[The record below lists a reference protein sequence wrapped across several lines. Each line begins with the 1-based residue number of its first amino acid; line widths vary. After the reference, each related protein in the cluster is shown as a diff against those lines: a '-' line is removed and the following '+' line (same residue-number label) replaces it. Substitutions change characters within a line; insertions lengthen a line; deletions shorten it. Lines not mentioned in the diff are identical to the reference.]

1 MKSKFIFV
9 ILLLITFKGKEL
21 NGLRCYVC
29 SDDGT
34 VPCLNFDSEKGK
46 FIQQC
51 DRSQKGCFLK
61 IEGNNKTRSCVDK
74 KLDDCKMANEVE
86 YCFCSSELCNTS
98 TNKLSD
104 ITDDE
109 DLIEGSGTKIA
120 FDNTKVTENNHK
132 PKQNTTVVLVR
143 SSDVRNVV
151 CLYLAY
157 FLVTSTLLF

>member
-1 MKSKFIFV
+1 
-9 ILLLITFKGKEL
+9 
-21 NGLRCYVC
+21 
-29 SDDGT
+29 
-34 VPCLNFDSEKGK
+34 
-46 FIQQC
+46 
-51 DRSQKGCFLK
+51 
-61 IEGNNKTRSCVDK
+61 
-74 KLDDCKMANEVE
+74 MANEVE

-151 CLYLAY
+151 CLNLAY